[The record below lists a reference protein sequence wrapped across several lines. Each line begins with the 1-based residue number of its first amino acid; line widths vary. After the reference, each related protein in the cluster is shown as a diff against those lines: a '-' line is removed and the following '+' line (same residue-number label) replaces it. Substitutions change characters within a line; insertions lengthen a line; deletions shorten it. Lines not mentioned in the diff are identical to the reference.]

1 MSMDTFLAQYYGNDG
16 GEKLAAAATTEDVE
30 KQASVELFMKLAQ
43 DQNID
48 LGAMK
53 QNEVNEL
60 YNKWKTAAA
69 VGTKTA
75 EEEEKEEHE
84 KKKDLEEKAK
94 KEHEEKKAES
104 EKIAEADF
112 LGRVMAHSFARE
124 SREIVKAAAES
135 AAEPALD
142 KEANKVR
149 DAQAGYTA
157 AKSVGHVAG
166 DALKKG
172 LDHVKSHA
180 AGAAKSV
187 GEHATNAGA
196 AIHHAAHG
204 AGPVTPGKAKA
215 IAGAA
220 AAGGAAGVAG
230 GAAAVHH
237 ALKDKEGSAIDQLAA
252 EQAVYIANE
261 GGFDPEEAGRKVAAV
276 LELGL
281 VAPSEKIATTAT
293 AEAAIYTRALELLE
307 AVGYPVTWNQ

>member
-1 MSMDTFLAQYYGNDG
+1 MASETMDQFLAQYYGTDASV
-16 GEKLAAAATTEDVE
+16 KTAAAASEDIA
-30 KQASVELFMKLAQ
+30 KQASVELFMKLAT
-43 DQNID
+43 DQHID
-48 LGAMK
+48 LGSMSPE
-53 QNEVNEL
+53 QVNEL
-60 YNKWKTAAA
+60 YATWLDKS
-69 VGTKTA
+69 A
-75 EEEEKEEHE
+75 EFPPKKEEHE
-84 KKKDLEEKAK
+84 EGEHDEKKKKFEEAK
-94 KEHEEKKAES
+94 KEHEEKKAQS

-112 LGRVMAHSFARE
+112 LGRVMAHSYCQELRKIA
-124 SREIVKAAAES
+124 SDAES
-135 AAEPALD
+135 TLD

-149 DAQAGYTA
+149 DAQSGYTA

-237 ALKDKEGSAIDQLAA
+237 AMKDKEGSAIDQLAA
-252 EQAVYIANE
+252 EQAVHIANE

-281 VAPSEKIATTAT
+281 VAPSEKIATAAT